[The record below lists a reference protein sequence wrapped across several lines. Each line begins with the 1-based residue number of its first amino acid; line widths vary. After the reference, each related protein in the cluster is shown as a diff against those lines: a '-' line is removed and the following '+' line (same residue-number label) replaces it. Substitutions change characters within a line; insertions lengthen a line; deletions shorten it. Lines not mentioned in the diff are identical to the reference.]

1 MLQDLILL
9 KEFPFVILA
18 IFLTGIGGTF
28 QYGLGIS
35 GVTSPSAYIKEF
47 VNQTCMQRY
56 DVYLEQWQLSL
67 IWSFIVS
74 VFAIGGLLGSI
85 LVVPCLSKIG
95 RRNCL
100 LLNNLVAI
108 TGAVLLILSRKASSF
123 EMLMVGRFL
132 DGINAGVGLS
142 AHTLYITECT
152 PKMLQGM
159 VGVTIATSIA
169 FGRFIG
175 QLLGLS
181 EFLGTEARWPWLL
194 GFNAFAA
201 LLQLVTLPFLP
212 ESPKFLLLNRGDQE
226 GCQRALTR
234 FWGNKDHGAEVEE
247 IVKEKAALQ
256 NIRSRSVMELFREK
270 SIRWQ
275 LATVCVTYSSLQ
287 LSGINAVYFYS
298 YDVFRTAGIDE
309 DKIHY
314 ASLGM
319 GACEMLSSL
328 LCFMIIQNVGKKVL
342 LLTGYAAMVVIL
354 TLLTITLYVQRFVSW
369 MSYCSMVLIFALL
382 FTFSAGPVKF
392 FRASIRINRAAGVI
406 APLPSLLFTQEFK
419 ASATTVC
426 CIINWLGLFIV
437 GMIFPVLVE
446 NLGSFCFLIFLLLSF
461 GCGLFVYFN
470 VPEMR
475 NKTPLEIA
483 VDFEVMHG
491 KWRRSNGEN
500 MEEQHTN
507 ASHSQSGVL
516 PPPSQCMCTSDN
528 IIYMQSAR
536 PHASQAT
543 NAWRRMAGGAIC
555 TNNKRKREE
564 LLRKSIYVI

>member
-1 MLQDLILL
+1 MLK

-35 GVTSPSAYIKEF
+35 GVTSPSSYIKEF

-100 LLNNLVAI
+100 LLNNFVAI
-108 TGAVLLILSRKASSF
+108 TGGLLLILSRKASSF

-181 EFLGTEARWPWLL
+181 EFLGNEANWPWLL
-194 GFNAFAA
+194 GFNAFTA

-226 GCQRALTR
+226 GCQRALMT

-247 IVKEKAALQ
+247 IVKEKAVLQ
-256 NIRSRSVMELFREK
+256 NMRSRSVLELFREK

-298 YDVFRTAGIDE
+298 HDVFRTAGIDE

-319 GACEMLSSL
+319 GVCEMLSSL

-342 LLTGYAAMVVIL
+342 LVTGYAAMVVIL
-354 TLLTITLYVQRFVSW
+354 TLLTITLYVQRFISW

-382 FTFSAGPVKF
+382 FTFSAGP
-392 FRASIRINRAAGVI
+392 AGVI
-406 APLPSLLFTQEFK
+406 APLSSLLFTQEFK
-419 ASATTVC
+419 ASATAVC
-426 CIINWLGLFIV
+426 CTINWLGLFIV

-446 NLGSFCFLIFLLLSF
+446 NLESFCFLIFLLLSF
-461 GCGLFVYFN
+461 GCGMFVYFN

-500 MEEQHTN
+500 MEEKPPK
-507 ASHSQSGVL
+507 ASNVCGTKL
-516 PPPSQCMCTSDN
+516 
-528 IIYMQSAR
+528 
-536 PHASQAT
+536 
-543 NAWRRMAGGAIC
+543 
-555 TNNKRKREE
+555 
-564 LLRKSIYVI
+564 